1 LDLDHPD
8 GLNLDSSR
16 ENAMSED
23 PSAVCE
29 PQTSFWV
36 ADQLPTFRCRC
47 REAGIMVASG
57 LAVALNQ
64 VLGRRA
70 RGNPGILT
78 YHRVIRPVPGLPR
91 PLHNVTPER
100 FREQLSG
107 LLRRG
112 FRFWPL
118 RQLLAARATGQEVPP
133 QTVVVTFDDGYESV
147 HAEALPVLRDLNVPA
162 TVFLNTAY
170 LDRDDPFPVDVWGL
184 TFRDRAPRETYRP
197 LSLAQCR
204 ELLQSGLVELG
215 AHTHTH
221 QDFRHRPDAL
231 QQDLQTNVDL
241 LRSYFGLQDMT
252 FAFPF
257 GRPRL
262 GFASPE
268 LMVAARKTGVL
279 CALTMEARVI
289 CLESDPF
296 GWGRFNA
303 FSWDSSATL
312 AAKLNGWFEWA
323 PKLVLTSS
331 KRLSGTYRLPNSRDL
346 TPRRR
351 RNPSSG
357 PASGEGQR
365 HREA

>member
-1 LDLDHPD
+1 MVMHTPPPFNIQLH
-8 GLNLDSSR
+8 
-16 ENAMSED
+16 
-23 PSAVCE
+23 
-29 PQTSFWV
+29 TSFWV
-36 ADQLPTFRCRC
+36 ADQLPTFRSRC
-47 REAGIMVASG
+47 KDLGIRAAAG
-57 LAVALNQ
+57 LAVGLNWL
-64 VLGRRA
+64 LGRCTA
-70 RGNPGILT
+70 GNPGILT
-78 YHRVIRPVPGLPR
+78 YHRVIRPVAGLPR

-170 LDRDDPFPVDVWGL
+170 LDRDDPFPIDVWGR
-184 TFRDRAPRETYRP
+184 TFRKLVPRMTYRP

-221 QDFRHRPDAL
+221 QDFRHRPAVL
-231 QQDLQTNVDL
+231 QQDLQTNVNF
-241 LRSYFGLQDMT
+241 LRSQFGLQDVP

-262 GFASPE
+262 GFTGPE
-268 LMVAARKTGVL
+268 LMAAARKVGVS
-279 CALTMEARVI
+279 CALTLEAGVVQP
-289 CLESDPF
+289 ESDPF
-296 GWGRFNA
+296 GWGRFNV
-303 FSWDSSATL
+303 FHWDSSATL
-312 AAKLNGWFEWA
+312 AAKLNGWFGWA
-323 PKLVLTSS
+323 PKLVLEAS
-331 KRLSGTYRLPNSRDL
+331 KRLSGSHRLPGPHVL
-346 TPRRR
+346 TSSQRVHP
-351 RNPSSG
+351 PSG
-357 PASGEGQR
+357 PGSGEGQR
-365 HREA
+365 YRDQ